1 VAESHLLAGHHS
13 DRGTDRRLEHLDPDS
28 VSCDR
33 TRCREDL
40 AHHARLAKCHNL
52 EQPSG
57 FLRQLRDAEGES
69 ALETIRQRQRRSADR
84 SNIAGTDRQ
93 LDQREG
99 VSAGLVQQPVTHR
112 RDESWRGR
120 IQELFCRSRSKANEP
135 VFR

>member
-1 VAESHLLAGHHS
+1 MAKSHLIARNHG
-13 DRGTDRRLEHLDPDS
+13 DRGTDRRLERLDPDR

-40 AHHARLAKCHNL
+40 AHHAPLAECHNL

-57 FLRQLRDAEGES
+57 FLGQLRHAEGES
-69 ALETIRQRQRRSADR
+69 ALETIRQRERRSANR
-84 SNIAGTDRQ
+84 CNIAGTDRQ

-99 VSAGLVQQPVTHR
+99 VSTGLVQQPVTHR

-120 IQELFCRSRSKANEP
+120 IQELFCLSRSKANEP